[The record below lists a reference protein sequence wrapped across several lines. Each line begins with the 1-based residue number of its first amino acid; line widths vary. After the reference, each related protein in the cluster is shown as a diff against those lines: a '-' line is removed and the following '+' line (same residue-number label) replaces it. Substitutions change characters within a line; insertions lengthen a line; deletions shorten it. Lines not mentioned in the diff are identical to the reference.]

1 MCLQTANVHMYDTSR
16 YMSRPETVLMRA
28 GHVLGDGQE
37 AIVIPNPIHTMD
49 DGQVSVHLAGG
60 EGGYKSAGCI

>member
-1 MCLQTANVHMYDTSR
+1 MYDTSR

-28 GHVLGDGQE
+28 GHVLADAQE

-49 DGQVSVHLAGG
+49 DGQVSAHFPP
-60 EGGYKSAGCI
+60 